1 MAKQTVL
8 PLLPPEE
15 ILVGERF
22 RTEMGD
28 IEGLATDILE
38 RGLIQPIS
46 INRSN
51 KLMAGGRRLAA
62 FKLAQSKEPQNKHVK
77 DGIPVIVWHDTSEVT
92 LREVE
97 MRENYYRKGMT
108 WVEEVNLIAAI
119 HAMHK
124 VKDPT
129 TTYGDTGK
137 KLGGLSK
144 SIVALKLEMHQALQA
159 FPDLAK
165 AANLDTA
172 RRTFKSLLEE
182 AVVSEGMKNARQEL
196 AGVHNNQATRPEGVS
211 PNDNDETVDWNSVF
225 LHAADSA
232 YSVGDTLQLL
242 PKVRPG
248 SFNFAEV
255 DPPYGIGLTEQKP
268 DSESLDK
275 YNEIERSNYPDFLAA
290 IASATFRALAPDS
303 WCIFWFGPEWY
314 HEVTE
319 ALATAGFAYD
329 PIPALWT
336 KPESGGQSN
345 APDVNLARGYEPF
358 IIARKGSPVLRKRG
372 RLNNFAFK
380 PVSPTT
386 KIHPTERPIEL
397 MKEIFETFVY
407 PKSRVLIPFL
417 GSGVSIIAAIENG
430 AIFTAGW
437 DLEES
442 FKNRFLARV
451 AVRWPRHQEAA
462 E

>member
-8 PLLPPEE
+8 PLMSPADIE
-15 ILVGERF
+15 VGERF

-28 IEGLATDILE
+28 IDSLRDSILE
-38 RGLIQPIS
+38 RGLIQPIT

-51 KLMAGGRRLAA
+51 KLMAGGRRLSA
-62 FKLAQSKEPQNKHVK
+62 FKAAQAKEPQNKHVK

-97 MRENYYRKGMT
+97 LYENLHRKGMT
-108 WVEEVNLIAAI
+108 WVEEVNLVAAI
-119 HAMHK
+119 HALHK

-129 TTYGDTGK
+129 TTHGDTAER
-137 KLGGLSK
+137 LGVSK
-144 SIVALKLEMHQALQA
+144 SSVALKLEMFEAVQA
-159 FPDLAK
+159 FPDLAQ

-182 AVVSEGMKNARQEL
+182 AVVSEGMKDARATL
-196 AGVHNNQATRPEGVS
+196 ATATLRGSNPAEQTNESEG
-211 PNDNDETVDWNSVF
+211 VDWNSVF
-225 LHAADSA
+225 LHAADQA
-232 YSVGDTLQLL
+232 YNVGNTLELL
-242 PKVRPG
+242 PKVRAG

-275 YNEIERSNYPDFLAA
+275 YNEIDRAAYPEFLGRLTA
-290 IASATFRALAPDS
+290 ATFRALAQDS
-303 WCIFWFGPEWY
+303 WAIFWFGPEWY
-314 HEVTE
+314 HELTE
-319 ALATAGFAYD
+319 ALTTAGFGFD
-329 PIPALWT
+329 PIPAIWT

-345 APDVNLARGYEPF
+345 APDVNLARSYEPF

-372 RLNNFAFK
+372 RLNNYAFK

-397 MKEIFETFVY
+397 MKEVFETFVF

-417 GSGVSIIAAIENG
+417 GSCVSIIAAIENG
-430 AIFTAGW
+430 AVFTCGW